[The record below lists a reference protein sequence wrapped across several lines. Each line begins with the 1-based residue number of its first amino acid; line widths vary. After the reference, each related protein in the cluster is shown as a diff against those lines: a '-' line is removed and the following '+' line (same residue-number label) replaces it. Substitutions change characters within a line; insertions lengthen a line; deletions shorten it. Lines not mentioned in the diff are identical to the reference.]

1 MLCLIKPPAT
11 IQTSIA
17 DGVLKEIIFFSPS
30 TFAMADAFFDHHA
43 TRWTL
48 LLAACFSH
56 TLMWSVPS
64 PTVAL
69 PIAGFMHQLQG
80 FLPFSLIIFMGL
92 VSSVP

>member
-1 MLCLIKPPAT
+1 M
-11 IQTSIA
+11 
-17 DGVLKEIIFFSPS
+17 
-30 TFAMADAFFDHHA
+30 
-43 TRWTL
+43 WTL

-80 FLPFSLIIFMGL
+80 FLPFSLMIFMVFCSLPFVFIVILYQSSIG
-92 VSSVP
+92 VSSVFGAILTGNLCHSN